1 MSGNS
6 QQNQTSSRNQ
16 DPLLTPFRLKHLT
29 LRNRI
34 MSTSHACGL
43 EDRNGYPADRYQS
56 YHEEKARG
64 GIALTMFGG
73 SSNVAPDSPS
83 VFRQIYIGD
92 DGIIPHLQRFSQRIH
107 AQGAA
112 LMVQITH
119 LGRRGEPYVGNW
131 LPTIAPSV
139 VRETLH
145 RSIPKEMDEDD
156 VQRVVKAFA
165 AAARRCKAGG
175 LDGLETLAG
184 AHLIGQFL
192 SPSTNKRTDRYGGS
206 LEKRCT
212 FGLMVYDAIR
222 QAVGDD
228 FIVGF
233 RFVVDEAMAG
243 GLSFEDCVK
252 IAHIFERSGTLD
264 FFNAVYGRMDTAY
277 GLAVDNMPG
286 MASPLGP
293 WMQKAAA
300 FKQEISLPV
309 FHAAR
314 IADVST
320 ARHAIAEGLLD
331 MVGMTRAQI
340 ADPHLVSKLIAGNE
354 DQVRPCVG
362 TTHCMSDARPT
373 CIHNPSTGHERALPH
388 RIEPAGA
395 ARKVLVVGGGPA
407 GLEAARVCAER
418 GHDVTLCEA
427 ASELGGQVRLAST
440 ASWRKDVLGII
451 DWRASEIERL
461 GVKLRLNRFVEPDDV
476 MAEAPDL
483 VIIATGGVPH
493 LDWLPGADLCTSSWD
508 ALTSPPPTSGH
519 TLVYDGTGRHAAVTV
534 AERYAMAG
542 ADVELVAID
551 DSFALEMA
559 YAEKVIWKRRA
570 YELKLQRTYDERL
583 ISVEREGNRLKVTF
597 VNEVTSGETYKLAD
611 NVVVEYGTIPAD
623 GLTEALRS
631 GSRNNGTTD
640 IDSLISGNP
649 QPAGTRPD
657 APYELHRI
665 GDAVTSRNIA
675 SAVLDAYRL
684 CRLA

>member
-1 MSGNS
+1 MSQNTEE
-6 QQNQTSSRNQ
+6 NQTQSGKQ
-16 DPLLTPFRLKHLT
+16 DPLLTPFKLKHLT
-29 LRNRI
+29 LKNRI

-43 EDRNGYPADRYQS
+43 EDENGYPADRYQS
-56 YHEEKARG
+56 YHEEKAKG

-92 DGIIPHLQRFSQRIH
+92 DGIIPYLQRFSQRVH
-107 AQGAA
+107 AHGAA

-131 LPTIAPSV
+131 LPTIGPST

-156 VQRVVKAFA
+156 VQRVVKAFG
-165 AAARRCKAGG
+165 AAARRCKEGG

-192 SPSTNKRTDRYGGS
+192 SPATNKRTDKYGGS
-206 LEKRCT
+206 LENRCT

-222 QAVGDD
+222 EAVGDD

-243 GLSFEDCVK
+243 GLTFEDCVK

-300 FKQEISLPV
+300 FKQEINLPV

-314 IADVST
+314 IADIST
-320 ARHAIAEGLLD
+320 ARHAISEGLLD

-340 ADPHLVSKLIAGNE
+340 ADPHLVSKLAAGNE

-388 RIEPAGA
+388 RIDPAERV
-395 ARKVLVVGGGPA
+395 RKVVVVGGGPA

-418 GHDVTLCEA
+418 GHDVSLFEA
-427 ASELGGQVRLAST
+427 GSELGGQVRLAAT

-451 DWRASEIERL
+451 DWRVSELDRL
-461 GVKLRLNRFVEPDDV
+461 GVRVGMNRFMEPDDV
-476 MAEAPDL
+476 LVEEPDL
-483 VIIATGGVPH
+483 VIVATGGVPH
-493 LDWLPGADLCTSSWD
+493 LDWLPGSDLCTSSWD
-508 ALTSPPPTSGH
+508 ALTAPLPTSGH
-519 TLVYDGTGRHAAVTV
+519 TLVYDGTGRHAAATV
-534 AERYAMAG
+534 AERYAMADL
-542 ADVELVAID
+542 DVELVAID

-559 YAEKVIWKRRA
+559 YAEKIIWKRRA
-570 YELKLQRTYDERL
+570 YELKLPRTYDERL
-583 ISVEREGNRLKVTF
+583 ISVTREGNRLKATF
-597 VNEVTSGETYKLAD
+597 INEVTSEETSKIAD
-611 NVVVEYGTIPAD
+611 NIVVEYGTIPAD
-623 GLTEALRS
+623 GLTEALR
-631 GSRNNGTTD
+631 GNARNNGTTD
-640 IDSLISGNP
+640 IDTLISGKP
-649 QPAGTRPD
+649 QPPGVRPE

-675 SAVLDAYRL
+675 TAVLDAFRL